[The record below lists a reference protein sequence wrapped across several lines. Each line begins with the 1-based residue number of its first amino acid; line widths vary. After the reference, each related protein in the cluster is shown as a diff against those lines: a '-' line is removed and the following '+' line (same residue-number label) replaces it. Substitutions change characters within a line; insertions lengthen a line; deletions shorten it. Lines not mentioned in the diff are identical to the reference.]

1 MAPGSIMPPYPWLLT
16 KDLNTDYTASKI
28 KVLQSLGTPYPDG
41 FADKAVDDLK
51 AQAKKI
57 TESLAKD
64 KITQE
69 NLENKEIVAL
79 IAYLQRLGT
88 DIKIK
93 EPSK

>member
-1 MAPGSIMPPYPWLLT
+1 MLT
-16 KDLNTDYTASKI
+16 KDLNTDYTESKI